1 MESRQTVGK
10 EVVKLIRDCEN
21 IVALSAVHRQM
32 VEVKRKQRLISKERN
47 DKR

>member
-1 MESRQTVGK
+1 MESRQTFGK

-32 VEVKRKQRLISKERN
+32 IETKRKEKFIKER
-47 DKR
+47 KIIK